1 MTEDVAVAS
10 PAIGD
15 ATVNTEDAKAK
26 SAGWDGIPETIRNL
40 LYNPPVLPH
49 ENENSFFALFDS
61 FANYAKPENIIEY
74 HLVYTAT
81 VCKWEA
87 DRYRFMTVAVTSN
100 HQQAGLASLFQ
111 QTDQLAFGTIGELS
125 ASINARKNAMRCST
139 DSDYREET
147 YIDFENRGYIPD
159 GQAFLLALPALAT
172 IERLLASAEKRYVAT
187 MKDLEQRMARR
198 ATKPAPI

>member
-1 MTEDVAVAS
+1 
-10 PAIGD
+10 
-15 ATVNTEDAKAK
+15 
-26 SAGWDGIPETIRNL
+26 
-40 LYNPPVLPH
+40 VLPH
-49 ENENSFFALFDS
+49 ENEDSFFALFDS
-61 FANYAKPENIIEY
+61 FVSYASPENIIEF

-100 HQQAGLASLFQ
+100 YQQAGLASLFQ

-125 ASINARKNAMRCST
+125 ASINARKNAMRCFT

-172 IERLLASAEKRYVAT
+172 IERLLASAEKRYVAA
-187 MKDLEQRMARR
+187 MKELEKRR
-198 ATKPAPI
+198 ASRAAKPVSPNN

>member
-1 MTEDVAVAS
+1 VDY
-10 PAIGD
+10 
-15 ATVNTEDAKAK
+15 AT
-26 SAGWDGIPETIRNL
+26 
-40 LYNPPVLPH
+40 
-49 ENENSFFALFDS
+49 
-61 FANYAKPENIIEY
+61 PENIIEF

-87 DRYRFMTVAVTSN
+87 DRYRFMTVAGTSKY
-100 HQQAGLASLFQ
+100 QQAGLASLFQ

-125 ASINARKNAMRCST
+125 ASINARKNAMRCFT

-172 IERLLASAEKRYVAT
+172 IERLLASAEKRYAAA
-187 MKDLEQRMARR
+187 MKELEKRR
-198 ATKPAPI
+198 ASRAAKPVSPNN